1 MPSFTSTSLE
11 VTKLENI
18 YTDGKKELESVLLAH
33 SAYKKYTSFQMPIPS
48 LSGYL
53 ISPHMI

>member
-11 VTKLENI
+11 VTIGNI